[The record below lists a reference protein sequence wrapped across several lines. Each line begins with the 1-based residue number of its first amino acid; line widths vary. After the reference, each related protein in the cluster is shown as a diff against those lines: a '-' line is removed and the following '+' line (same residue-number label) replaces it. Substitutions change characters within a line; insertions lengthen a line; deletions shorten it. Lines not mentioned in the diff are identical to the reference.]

1 MPDETVPPEKP
12 NALQNETPVIETPLP
27 PEYEKGELL
36 SHALQTLPRHYH
48 FGIRPSSMP
57 LSSEDTFSR
66 RITPLGVYYPKDRYR
81 QERQF
86 ARAVL
91 ELMEKKAYEKK
102 EVPVKVE
109 SPPLPEVAKLPEAKL
124 PEAKLPEAKLPE
136 VAKLSEAKLSEVK
149 LPEAKLSEAKLPEV
163 KAKLPEMAKQPEVEA
178 KLPEVKVKLP
188 EVKPPEVVTK
198 EEPKDETK
206 PARLER
212 RVSIVDQIKPPP
224 PHVRPSLRIKN
235 PESLLPLPEDDY
247 REDRNAPRTPA
258 NVRGTRSDLHRV
270 AGVSAIPRIG
280 DIDVGREHSCVLR
293 RPPRRSSSVV
303 LREPAGL
310 SRVHASDDVGVPG
323 GYGGGVEYHQTTGR
337 KGGCFGSGMRSREPR
352 SRRRIVRATPRSC
365 GQPLWETRVFLPFR
379 KESRIEIVRYLLE
392 KGAFVDE
399 TNKEG
404 NTALHL
410 AILEGRESCVQ
421 ILLEEANA
429 NLFLKNDQFFTPL
442 TLLNSDLCRRFSL
455 SVSSTDFS
463 PEVKMKLRQ
472 LFYARH
478 PSFKTIVI
486 HHPDCNLHIPRLT
499 GSQGSNPWEAPP
511 RIDAILKELHEQFPE
526 WEVAYDTNF
535 PPASTSAILR
545 VHSERYVNLLKH
557 LNEEVELSN
566 CVDP

>member
-1 MPDETVPPEKP
+1 MPDETVPPDKP

-124 PEAKLPEAKLPE
+124 
-136 VAKLSEAKLSEVK
+136 SEVK
-149 LPEAKLSEAKLPEV
+149 LPEVAKLSEAKLPEV

-224 PHVRPSLRIKN
+224 PHVRPALRIKN

-293 RPPRRSSSVV
+293 RPPRCPGSVV

-310 SRVHASDDVGVPG
+310 SRIHASDDVGVPG

-442 TLLNSDLCRRFSL
+442 TLLNSDLCRRL
-455 SVSSTDFS
+455 LLPVSPTDFS

>member
-124 PEAKLPEAKLPE
+124 PEAKLPE

-149 LPEAKLSEAKLPEV
+149 LPEAKLS
-163 KAKLPEMAKQPEVEA
+163 EA

-224 PHVRPSLRIKN
+224 PHVRPALRIKN

-293 RPPRRSSSVV
+293 RPPRCPGSVV

>member
-1 MPDETVPPEKP
+1 
-12 NALQNETPVIETPLP
+12 
-27 PEYEKGELL
+27 
-36 SHALQTLPRHYH
+36 
-48 FGIRPSSMP
+48 
-57 LSSEDTFSR
+57 
-66 RITPLGVYYPKDRYR
+66 
-81 QERQF
+81 
-86 ARAVL
+86 
-91 ELMEKKAYEKK
+91 
-102 EVPVKVE
+102 
-109 SPPLPEVAKLPEAKL
+109 
-124 PEAKLPEAKLPE
+124 
-136 VAKLSEAKLSEVK
+136 
-149 LPEAKLSEAKLPEV
+149 
-163 KAKLPEMAKQPEVEA
+163 
-178 KLPEVKVKLP
+178 
-188 EVKPPEVVTK
+188 
-198 EEPKDETK
+198 
-206 PARLER
+206 
-212 RVSIVDQIKPPP
+212 
-224 PHVRPSLRIKN
+224 
-235 PESLLPLPEDDY
+235 
-247 REDRNAPRTPA
+247 
-258 NVRGTRSDLHRV
+258 
-270 AGVSAIPRIG
+270 
-280 DIDVGREHSCVLR
+280 
-293 RPPRRSSSVV
+293 
-303 LREPAGL
+303 
-310 SRVHASDDVGVPG
+310 
-323 GYGGGVEYHQTTGR
+323 
-337 KGGCFGSGMRSREPR
+337 MRSREPR
-352 SRRRIVRATPRSC
+352 SRRRIARATPRSC

-455 SVSSTDFS
+455 SVSPTDFS

-478 PSFKTIVI
+478 SSFKTIVI

>member
-124 PEAKLPEAKLPE
+124 PEAKLPE

-163 KAKLPEMAKQPEVEA
+163 K
-178 KLPEVKVKLP
+178 VKLP

-198 EEPKDETK
+198 EEPKAETK

-212 RVSIVDQIKPPP
+212 RVSIVDQITPPP
-224 PHVRPSLRIKN
+224 PHVRPALRIKN

-270 AGVSAIPRIG
+270 AGVSAIPQIG
-280 DIDVGREHSCVLR
+280 DIDVRREHSCILR
-293 RPPRRSSSVV
+293 RPPRCPGSVV
-303 LREPAGL
+303 LRKPAGL
-310 SRVHASDDVGVPG
+310 PRVHASDDVGVSG

-352 SRRRIVRATPRSC
+352 FRRRIARATPRSC
-365 GQPLWETRVFLPFR
+365 GQPL
-379 KESRIEIVRYLLE
+379 
-392 KGAFVDE
+392 
-399 TNKEG
+399 
-404 NTALHL
+404 
-410 AILEGRESCVQ
+410 
-421 ILLEEANA
+421 
-429 NLFLKNDQFFTPL
+429 
-442 TLLNSDLCRRFSL
+442 
-455 SVSSTDFS
+455 
-463 PEVKMKLRQ
+463 
-472 LFYARH
+472 
-478 PSFKTIVI
+478 
-486 HHPDCNLHIPRLT
+486 
-499 GSQGSNPWEAPP
+499 
-511 RIDAILKELHEQFPE
+511 
-526 WEVAYDTNF
+526 
-535 PPASTSAILR
+535 
-545 VHSERYVNLLKH
+545 
-557 LNEEVELSN
+557 
-566 CVDP
+566 

>member
-1 MPDETVPPEKP
+1 MPDETVLPEKP
-12 NALQNETPVIETPLP
+12 NALQNETPAIETPLP

-36 SHALQTLPRHYH
+36 THALQTLPRHYH

-91 ELMEKKAYEKK
+91 ELMEKKAYEK

-109 SPPLPEVAKLPEAKL
+109 PTMESAP
-124 PEAKLPEAKLPE
+124 
-136 VAKLSEAKLSEVK
+136 LSEVK
-149 LPEAKLSEAKLPEV
+149 L
-163 KAKLPEMAKQPEVEA
+163 
-178 KLPEVKVKLP
+178 
-188 EVKPPEVVTK
+188 PEVVTK
-198 EEPKDETK
+198 EEPKSQEEAK

-224 PHVRPSLRIKN
+224 PHVRPALRIKN
-235 PESLLPLPEDDY
+235 PESLLPLTEDDY

-270 AGVSAIPRIG
+270 ADVSAVPRIG
-280 DIDVGREHSCVLR
+280 DPDVGREHSCVLR
-293 RPPRRSSSVV
+293 RPPGYPGSVV
-303 LREPAGL
+303 LRKPAGL
-310 SRVHASDDVGVPG
+310 PRVHASYDVGVSG
-323 GYGGGVEYHQTTGR
+323 GHGGGAEHHQTTGR
-337 KGGCFGSGMRSREPR
+337 KSGCFGRGVRRREPR
-352 SRRRIVRATPRSC
+352 SRRRIARATLRSC

-421 ILLEEANA
+421 ILVEEANA

-442 TLLNSDLCRRFSL
+442 MLLNSDLCRRFSS

-472 LFYARH
+472 QFYARH

-535 PPASTSAILR
+535 PPASTSEIMR

-557 LNEEVELSN
+557 LNEEVEVSN
-566 CVDP
+566 CVDS

>member
-91 ELMEKKAYEKK
+91 ELMEKKAYEK

-109 SPPLPEVAKLPEAKL
+109 SPPLPEV
-124 PEAKLPEAKLPE
+124 AKLPEAKLPE

-149 LPEAKLSEAKLPEV
+149 LPEAKLS
-163 KAKLPEMAKQPEVEA
+163 EA

-224 PHVRPSLRIKN
+224 PHVRPALRIKN

-280 DIDVGREHSCVLR
+280 DIDVGREHPCVLR

-310 SRVHASDDVGVPG
+310 SRIHASDDVGVPG
-323 GYGGGVEYHQTTGR
+323 GYGSGVEYHQTPGR
-337 KGGCFGSGMRSREPR
+337 KGGRFGSGMRSREPR

>member
-124 PEAKLPEAKLPE
+124 PE

-224 PHVRPSLRIKN
+224 PHVRPALRIKN

-270 AGVSAIPRIG
+270 AG
-280 DIDVGREHSCVLR
+280 
-293 RPPRRSSSVV
+293 
-303 LREPAGL
+303 
-310 SRVHASDDVGVPG
+310 
-323 GYGGGVEYHQTTGR
+323 
-337 KGGCFGSGMRSREPR
+337 
-352 SRRRIVRATPRSC
+352 
-365 GQPLWETRVFLPFR
+365 FLPF
-379 KESRIEIVRYLLE
+379 
-392 KGAFVDE
+392 
-399 TNKEG
+399 
-404 NTALHL
+404 
-410 AILEGRESCVQ
+410 
-421 ILLEEANA
+421 
-429 NLFLKNDQFFTPL
+429 
-442 TLLNSDLCRRFSL
+442 
-455 SVSSTDFS
+455 
-463 PEVKMKLRQ
+463 
-472 LFYARH
+472 
-478 PSFKTIVI
+478 
-486 HHPDCNLHIPRLT
+486 
-499 GSQGSNPWEAPP
+499 
-511 RIDAILKELHEQFPE
+511 HE
-526 WEVAYDTNF
+526 
-535 PPASTSAILR
+535 
-545 VHSERYVNLLKH
+545 
-557 LNEEVELSN
+557 
-566 CVDP
+566 

>member
-136 VAKLSEAKLSEVK
+136 VK

-178 KLPEVKVKLP
+178 ILPEVKVKL
-188 EVKPPEVVTK
+188 PEVVTK

-224 PHVRPSLRIKN
+224 PHVRPALRIKN

-293 RPPRRSSSVV
+293 RPPRCPGSVV

-310 SRVHASDDVGVPG
+310 SRIHASDDVGVPG
-323 GYGGGVEYHQTTGR
+323 GYGGGVEYHQTPGR

-352 SRRRIVRATPRSC
+352 FRRRIVRATPRSC

-442 TLLNSDLCRRFSL
+442 TLLNSDLCRRL
-455 SVSSTDFS
+455 LLPVSPTDFS

-478 PSFKTIVI
+478 SSFKTIVI